1 MIPGSARNWIAVNAV
16 QQSNLNKKIKT
27 KNMTTLPLR
36 KSIGRSP
43 LRRGFLSTA
52 LLSALLGVMALPS
65 AWANG
70 NPSASGHANLTINGG
85 LQTYSFNAI
94 QNRNGSVSGHLTL
107 DSRGQNIN
115 FQGNVTCLVINGNE
129 AIIGGIITHITPN
142 SDPSFFFLVGQPFVL
157 RVVDNGEGAPD
168 PVDLV
173 SDVNAPADCSVGSFL
188 GLVPIEAGNI
198 NVNP

>member
-1 MIPGSARNWIAVNAV
+1 V
-16 QQSNLNKKIKT
+16 QLKQSTIQSQQKMKT

-43 LRRGFLSTA
+43 VRRGFLSTA
-52 LLSALLGVMALPS
+52 LLSALLGVLALPS
-65 AWANG
+65 AWATG

-94 QNRNGSVSGHLTL
+94 QGPNGVSGQMTL
-107 DSRGQNIN
+107 DSRAQNIN
-115 FQGNVTCLVINGNE
+115 LQGDVTCLVINGNE

-157 RVVDNGEGAPD
+157 RVVDNGEGAND
-168 PVDLV
+168 PIDLV
-173 SDVNAPADCSVGSFL
+173 SDINAPVDCSVGSFL
-188 GLVPIEAGNI
+188 PLLPIEAGNI

>member
-1 MIPGSARNWIAVNAV
+1 
-16 QQSNLNKKIKT
+16 
-27 KNMTTLPLR
+27 MTTLPLR
-36 KSIGRSP
+36 KSIGRS
-43 LRRGFLSTA
+43 LLQRGFLPTA
-52 LLSALLGVMALPS
+52 LLFALLGVMALPS
-65 AWANG
+65 AGAKG

-94 QNRNGSVSGHLTL
+94 QHKNGSVSGHFTV

-115 FQGNVTCLVINGNE
+115 LQGDVTCLIITGDE

-142 SDPSFFFLVGQPFVL
+142 SDPAYSSLLGQPFVL
-157 RVVDNGEGAPD
+157 RVVDNGEGAND

-173 SDVNAPADCSVGSFL
+173 SDVNAPADCSFGPSL
-188 GLVPIEAGNI
+188 PLVPLEAGNI

>member
-1 MIPGSARNWIAVNAV
+1 
-16 QQSNLNKKIKT
+16 
-27 KNMTTLPLR
+27 MTTLPLR

-43 LRRGFLSTA
+43 VRRGFLSTA

-85 LQTYSFNAI
+85 LQTYSFSAV
-94 QNRNGSVSGHLTL
+94 QQPNGSVRGHLTL
-107 DSRGQNIN
+107 DSRGQNVN
-115 FQGNVTCLVINGNE
+115 LQGDVNCLVITGNE
-129 AIIGGIITHITPN
+129 AIIGGIITHFTPN

-188 GLVPIEAGNI
+188 PLLPIEAGNI

>member
-1 MIPGSARNWIAVNAV
+1 
-16 QQSNLNKKIKT
+16 
-27 KNMTTLPLR
+27 MTTLPLR

-85 LQTYSFNAI
+85 LQTYSFSAI
-94 QNRNGSVSGHLTL
+94 QGPNGVSGHFTN
-107 DSRGQNIN
+107 DSRAQDVI
-115 FQGNVTCLVINGNE
+115 FQGDVTCLVINGNE

-142 SDPSFFFLVGQPFVL
+142 SDPFWFQFLGQPFVL

-173 SDVNAPADCSVGSFL
+173 SDNFL
-188 GLVPIEAGNI
+188 GLDCSSGPSLPLMPIEAGNI

>member
-1 MIPGSARNWIAVNAV
+1 MQLTIQPP
-16 QQSNLNKKIKT
+16 KKRKT

-85 LQTYSFNAI
+85 LQTYSFSAI
-94 QNRNGSVSGHLTL
+94 QNRNGSVSGRLTL
-107 DSRGQNIN
+107 DSRGQNVN
-115 FQGNVTCLVINGNE
+115 LQGNVTCLVINGNE

-142 SDPSFFFLVGQPFVL
+142 SDPSFFSLVGQPFVL

-173 SDVNAPADCSVGSFL
+173 SDVAAGVDCSFGPFL
-188 GLVPIEAGNI
+188 ALAPIEAGNI

>member
-1 MIPGSARNWIAVNAV
+1 
-16 QQSNLNKKIKT
+16 
-27 KNMTTLPLR
+27 MTTLTLR

-43 LRRGFLSTA
+43 LQRGFLSTA
-52 LLSALLGVMALPS
+52 LLSALLGVIALPS

-94 QNRNGSVSGHLTL
+94 QNRNGSVSGQLTL

-115 FQGNVTCLVINGNE
+115 LQGAVNCLVINGNE
-129 AIIGGIITHITPN
+129 AIIGGIITNVTPN

-157 RVVDNGEGAPD
+157 RVVDNGAGAPNL
-168 PVDLV
+168 VDLV
-173 SDVNAPADCSVGSFL
+173 SDVNAPADCGVGSFL
-188 GLVPIEAGNI
+188 PLLPIEAGNI
-198 NVNP
+198 TVNP

>member
-1 MIPGSARNWIAVNAV
+1 MVPGSVRNWNAV
-16 QQSNLNKKIKT
+16 QQSNFNKKMKT

-65 AWANG
+65 AWATG

-85 LQTYSFNAI
+85 LQTYSFSAV
-94 QNRNGSVSGHLTL
+94 QQPNGSVSGQMTL
-107 DSRGQNIN
+107 DSRGQDVII
-115 FQGNVTCLVINGNE
+115 QGAVNCLVINGNE
-129 AIIGGIITHITPN
+129 AIIGGIITHVTPN
-142 SDPSFFFLVGQPFVL
+142 SDPSFFSLVGQPFAL
-157 RVVDNGEGAPD
+157 RVVDNGEGAPN

-173 SDVNAPADCSVGSFL
+173 SDLSAPFFCSFGSFL
-188 GLVPIEAGNI
+188 ALLPIEAGNI
-198 NVNP
+198 SVNP

>member
-1 MIPGSARNWIAVNAV
+1 VVPGSERNWIAVNAV
-16 QQSNLNKKIKT
+16 QQSTLNKKMKT
-27 KNMTTLPLR
+27 KNMTTLSLR

-43 LRRGFLSTA
+43 LRRGLLSTA
-52 LLSALLGVMALPS
+52 LLFALLGVMALPS

-94 QNRNGSVSGHLTL
+94 QHRNGSVSGHLTL

-115 FQGNVTCLVINGNE
+115 IQGNVTCLVINGNE

-142 SDPSFFFLVGQPFVL
+142 SDPAFFFLLGQPFVL

-173 SDVNAPADCSVGSFL
+173 SDVNAPADCSIGSFL

>member
-1 MIPGSARNWIAVNAV
+1 M
-16 QQSNLNKKIKT
+16 KT

-43 LRRGFLSTA
+43 VRRGFLSTA

-65 AWANG
+65 AWATG

-94 QNRNGSVSGHLTL
+94 QNRNGSVSGQLTL
-107 DSRGQNIN
+107 DSRGQDVII
-115 FQGNVTCLVINGNE
+115 QGDVTCLVINGNE
-129 AIIGGIITHITPN
+129 AIIGGIITHVTPN
-142 SDPSFFFLVGQPFVL
+142 SDPSWFYLLGQPFVL

-173 SDVNAPADCSVGSFL
+173 SDVNAPLDCGSGSLL
-188 GLVPIEAGNI
+188 GLLPIEAGNI

>member
-1 MIPGSARNWIAVNAV
+1 M
-16 QQSNLNKKIKT
+16 KT

-36 KSIGRSP
+36 KSIGRSF

-52 LLSALLGVMALPS
+52 LLLGVMALSS

-70 NPSASGHANLTINGG
+70 NPSASGHANLTISGG

-107 DSRGQNIN
+107 DSRGQDVII
-115 FQGNVTCLVINGNE
+115 QGDVTCLVINGNE
-129 AIIGGIITHITPN
+129 AIIGGIITQVTPN
-142 SDPSFFFLVGQPFVL
+142 SDPINFFLVGQPFVL

-173 SDVNAPADCSVGSFL
+173 SDVYATAYCSFGSFL
-188 GLVPIEAGNI
+188 DLLPIEAGEI

>member
-1 MIPGSARNWIAVNAV
+1 LQLKQSTIKS
-16 QQSNLNKKIKT
+16 QQKMKT

-43 LRRGFLSTA
+43 VRRGFLSTA
-52 LLSALLGVMALPS
+52 LLSALLGVLALPS
-65 AWANG
+65 AWATG

-85 LQTYSFNAI
+85 LQTYSFSAV
-94 QNRNGSVSGHLTL
+94 QQPNGSVRGQLTL
-107 DSRGQNIN
+107 DSRGQNVN
-115 FQGNVTCLVINGNE
+115 LQGDVNCLVITGNE
-129 AIIGGIITHITPN
+129 AIIGGIITHVTPN
-142 SDPSFFFLVGQPFVL
+142 SDPSFFSLVGQPFAL

-188 GLVPIEAGNI
+188 PLSPIEAGNI

>member
-1 MIPGSARNWIAVNAV
+1 MT
-16 QQSNLNKKIKT
+16 T
-27 KNMTTLPLR
+27 KNMTTLSLR
-36 KSIGRSP
+36 KSIGRSA

-70 NPSASGHANLTINGG
+70 NPSASGHGNLTINGG

-94 QNRNGSVSGHLTL
+94 QNRNGSVTGNITL

-115 FQGNVTCLVINGNE
+115 LQGVVNCLVITGNE
-129 AIIGGIITHITPN
+129 AIVGGIITHITPN

-173 SDVNAPADCSVGSFL
+173 SDVNAPADCSLGSFL
-188 GLVPIEAGNI
+188 PLSPIEAGNI